1 MSLLIDLYALTV
13 CFFFNSFII
22 FGFTGSSS
30 LLCLSLV
37 VSSGDYS
44 LVVVNELL
52 IVATSLVDHEL

>member
-1 MSLLIDLYALTV
+1 MFDFF
-13 CFFFNSFII
+13 FFFNSFII

-37 VSSGDYS
+37 MSSRDYP

>member
-1 MSLLIDLYALTV
+1 MHLLFV
-13 CFFFNSFII
+13 FFFNSFII